1 MDLGKYSDQ
10 MGLWLREQLSK
21 GVSFPNENRWR
32 HLLEGEGGTAGRI
45 LRFGSFIDVQIVLE
59 TVGLDEVT
67 QGECM
72 ELRDYGWNTFTIFVI
87 TIEIKKKNKTFHQ
100 LPRLLHAYHISSFL
114 AKNKTESL

>member
-1 MDLGKYSDQ
+1 M
-10 MGLWLREQLSK
+10 
-21 GVSFPNENRWR
+21 
-32 HLLEGEGGTAGRI
+32 LEGEGGTAGRI

-59 TVGLDEVT
+59 TVSLDEVT

-87 TIEIKKKNKTFHQ
+87 TIEIKKKKNTFHQ
-100 LPRLLHAYHISSFL
+100 LPRLLHAYHISFFL